1 MFLPRFRLLIA
12 VLATSLAGLSLHPH
26 PALARQA
33 AGARP
38 AQALTVILPQA
49 RTPLPVSQSGDQLM
63 VALDDLAPLFGLTL
77 REDGIGGGL
86 VVTAANGKR
95 VLLTPG
101 QPLASA
107 DGRLVSLPAAPARDG
122 GRWLVP
128 IDFLPMAIAPV
139 TGTRVEVRRAS
150 RLVLVGDVRVP
161 RVEIRQQEAGGVI
174 RLTLTVAPRAGH
186 QVTHEGNRLLLRFD
200 ATALDPVLPAVTP
213 GPLLQGIRL
222 GEGPATIAVDLG
234 PRFGSYR
241 ASAATHDANS
251 EVVVELVPAFT
262 DQALPVPPPSAPA
275 AEPLLNL
282 APPRPSVRTVV
293 IDAGHG
299 GDEPGASGPSGA
311 LEKEITLAIARRLR
325 AVLEGRLGLRV
336 LMTRDGDK
344 TVSLDER
351 AALANTNKADLF
363 ISLHANASLRPA
375 TRGAQVYFLSAAGAG
390 TEASR
395 VSLASGALPTLG
407 GGSRDVELILW
418 DLAQLRHVDES
429 AAFAAILE
437 EELRGRIAM
446 NVRPVLQAPFRV
458 LAAANMPAVLV
469 ETGYLT
475 NAEDERLLKT
485 AGHQDLIVQALLHS
499 VIRFRE
505 ARERGITAAPASSPA
520 PNPSNP
526 PAPSPSRP
534 TP

>member
-1 MFLPRFRLLIA
+1 MFLPRSRLLIVA
-12 VLATSLAGLSLHPH
+12 VLSASLAGLSPH
-26 PALARQA
+26 PGLAGQA

-38 AQALTVILPQA
+38 APAFTVISPQA
-49 RTPLPVSQSGDQLM
+49 RTPLPASQAGDQLM
-63 VALDDLAPLFGLTL
+63 VALDDLAPLFGLTV

-86 VVTAANGKR
+86 TVTAANGKR

-107 DGRLVSLPAAPARDG
+107 DGRLVSLPAAPVRDG
-122 GRWLVP
+122 RRWLVP
-128 IDFLPMAIAPV
+128 IEFLSRAIAPV
-139 TGTRVEVRRAS
+139 AGTPIEVRRGS

-161 RVEIRQQEAGGVI
+161 RVEVRQQEAGGVI

-200 ATALDPVLPAVTP
+200 ATALDPALPAVTP

-222 GEGPATIAVDLG
+222 GDTPATLAVDLG

-241 ASAATHDANS
+241 ASAATRDANS
-251 EVVVELVPAFT
+251 EVIVELVPSFT
-262 DQALPVPPPSAPA
+262 DQAIPVPPPSPPA
-275 AEPLLNL
+275 AEPLVNL

-299 GDEPGASGPSGA
+299 GDEQGASGPSGA
-311 LEKEITLAIARRLR
+311 LEKEVALAVARRLR

-336 LMTRDGDK
+336 LMTRDADK
-344 TVSLDER
+344 AVSLDER

-375 TRGAQVYFLSAAGAG
+375 TRGAQVYFLSAGQG
-390 TEASR
+390 GEASR
-395 VSLASGALPTLG
+395 AALAGGALPTLG

-418 DLAQLRHVDES
+418 DLAQVRHLDES

-437 EELRGRIAM
+437 EELRGRIAV
-446 NVRPVLQAPFRV
+446 NERPVLQAPFRV
-458 LAAANMPAVLV
+458 LAAANMPAVVV

-475 NAEDERLLKT
+475 NTEDERLLKS
-485 AGHQDLIVQALLHS
+485 AGHQDLIVQALLQS

-505 ARERGITAAPASSPA
+505 VRERGVAAMPTGVSA
-520 PNPSNP
+520 PNPSRP
-526 PAPSPSRP
+526 PR
-534 TP
+534 